1 MDGVVDGWCCGWSE
15 RDCAGGLWYKYEEKS
30 NGGVVIGIV
39 ARRKEN
45 GHCRLTVNEAAMSA
59 VTAGKAGHCDSKEL
73 LSRVREVK
81 EHFWEH

>member
-1 MDGVVDGWCCGWSE
+1 MIGV
-15 RDCAGGLWYKYEEKS
+15 
-30 NGGVVIGIV
+30 V

-59 VTAGKAGHCDSKEL
+59 VTAGKAGHGDSKEL
-73 LSRVREVK
+73 LSRVVEVK